1 MQAAPQNYAPAPG
14 GGQGGADPAP
24 QEFGLSD
31 GRMIAGW
38 DMNTAG
44 FFSEAE
50 LLGASQS

>member
-1 MQAAPQNYAPAPG
+1 
-14 GGQGGADPAP
+14 
-24 QEFGLSD
+24 
-31 GRMIAGW
+31 MIAGW